1 MQAVPG
7 HRAAHG
13 FTLIEVM
20 VTVFVVAV
28 GLLGVAGLQAYA
40 KKSNFDAVQR
50 TQAAALAQDLI
61 ERMRANPGQGADYL
75 TDAGDG
81 ISLDAPPPVPTTA
94 CTASS
99 SGGSPA
105 CTPVQVVA
113 FDRYEW
119 SRALFGDVELSEGEA
134 SGGLSEP
141 TACVTNSS
149 APCGVYTIAIA
160 WRGITPL
167 PPADPDDSA
176 APANNPCGADNAA
189 YDDASTPGDDARLRR
204 IIVVRTV
211 IDDHSGQC
219 VAAASR

>member
-1 MQAVPG
+1 MQPASSQ
-7 HRAAHG
+7 RAARG

-20 VTVFVVAV
+20 ITVFVVAV

-61 ERMRANPGQGADYL
+61 ERIRANPSRGADYL
-75 TDAGDG
+75 TDASNG
-81 ISLDAPPPVPTTA
+81 ISLASAPSAPGTA
-94 CTASS
+94 CITAGSS
-99 SGGSPA
+99 GSPA
-105 CTPVQVVA
+105 CTPAQVVA

-119 SRALFGDVELSEGEA
+119 SRALFGGVEVSAGAA

-141 TACVTNSS
+141 TACITNSN

-167 PPADPDDSA
+167 PPADPNDTSD
-176 APANNPCGADNAA
+176 PANNPCGSGNAS
-189 YDDASTPGDDARLRR
+189 YDDITTTGTDTLLRR
-204 IIVVRTV
+204 IIVMRTV

-219 VAAASR
+219 IAAATP

>member
-1 MQAVPG
+1 MPRARH
-7 HRAAHG
+7 HRAATG

-20 VTVFVVAV
+20 ITVFVVAV

-61 ERMRANPGQGADYL
+61 ERIRANPSQGAAYR
-75 TDAGDG
+75 TDASAG
-81 ISLDAPPPVPTTA
+81 ISLSAAPTAPATA
-94 CTASS
+94 CTASV
-99 SGGSPA
+99 SGTSPA
-105 CTPVQVVA
+105 CTPGQVVA

-119 SRALFGDVELSEGEA
+119 SRALFGQVEVSAGEA

-141 TACVTNSS
+141 TACITNSN

-167 PPADPDDSA
+167 PPADANDSA
-176 APANNPCGADNAA
+176 DPANNPCGSGNAA
-189 YDDASTPGDDARLRR
+189 YDDINTAGADTRLRR

-211 IDDHSGQC
+211 IDDRTGSC
-219 VAAASR
+219 IAPATR

>member
-1 MQAVPG
+1 MMRPRPRVPQ
-7 HRAAHG
+7 G

-61 ERMRANPGQGADYL
+61 ERMRANPAQGAAYL
-75 TDAGDG
+75 STG
-81 ISLDAPPPVPTTA
+81 ISLDAAPAAPGTA
-94 CTASS
+94 CTTSGS
-99 SGGSPA
+99 SGTPA
-105 CTPVQVVA
+105 CTPAQVVA

-119 SRALFGDVELSEGEA
+119 SRALFGDVETIDGEA

-141 TACVTNSS
+141 TACVSNAS

-167 PPADPDDSA
+167 PPADPHDTAD
-176 APANNPCGADNAA
+176 PANNPCGSANPA
-189 YDDASTPGDDARLRR
+189 YDDVSTPGTDARLRR

-219 VAAASR
+219 LAAATR